1 MRTRF
6 VSHGLRENNFAHGR
20 LERLESHPAGRTIM
34 LVSTDR
40 QLHESLRTLAN
51 TIGQMVVRAE
61 RGPGTVAILRATRP
75 VVVLLDL
82 DLPNEAA
89 WEAGDFLLKEPTCPA
104 VILLTANTEQFGTGM
119 TTIRA
124 GPLVSKG
131 ESACRLLEIVEEAL
145 EKQALNQAELN
156 AIQRVHLHQLWRS
169 NWAEEITPAYRFW
182 GINE

>member
-1 MRTRF
+1 MF
-6 VSHGLRENNFAHGR
+6 
-20 LERLESHPAGRTIM
+20 
-34 LVSTDR
+34 VSTDR

-61 RGPGTVAILRATRP
+61 YALGTVAILRATRP

-89 WEAGDFLLKEPTCPA
+89 WEVADFLLKEPSCPP
-104 VILLTANTEQFGTGM
+104 VILLTARTEQFDARTA
-119 TTIRA
+119 IRA

-131 ESACRLLEIVEEAL
+131 ESACRLLEIVQEAL
-145 EKQALNQAELN
+145 EKQTINQAERN
-156 AIQRVHLHQLWRS
+156 AIQRVHLHQLRRT
-169 NWAEEITPAYRFW
+169 NWVEETTPAYRFW